1 MLDQTLRLLDQLV
14 DQRMRAAGD
23 VLEVSL
29 GVWAIHGSIPVDGEV
44 ILAEFSVLDEARSAS
59 CGGGSSAHLVT
70 LGSWSVQ
77 TAFLSRG
84 CRDEAGDGAFPPTA
98 LGRRIRAPTD
108 PVATAASV
116 VCAVDCLTIGL
127 VGPRWPRC

>member
-59 CGGGSSAHLVT
+59 CGGGP
-70 LGSWSVQ
+70 
-77 TAFLSRG
+77 
-84 CRDEAGDGAFPPTA
+84 PPT
-98 LGRRIRAPTD
+98 
-108 PVATAASV
+108 
-116 VCAVDCLTIGL
+116 
-127 VGPRWPRC
+127 W

>member
-23 VLEVSL
+23 VPEVSL

-77 TAFLSRG
+77 TAFLSRV
-84 CRDEAGDGAFPPTA
+84 CRDEAGDRAFPRPLWDDASAPPRIPPRRRTDSQRLRPSSVPWTA
-98 LGRRIRAPTD
+98 
-108 PVATAASV
+108 
-116 VCAVDCLTIGL
+116 
-127 VGPRWPRC
+127 

>member
-44 ILAEFSVLDEARSAS
+44 ILAEFSVLDEVRVLWGRVLRPPGDLGLVERSDRVPVPW
-59 CGGGSSAHLVT
+59 LP
-70 LGSWSVQ
+70 
-77 TAFLSRG
+77 R
-84 CRDEAGDGAFPPTA
+84 R
-98 LGRRIRAPTD
+98 GRRR
-108 PVATAASV
+108 
-116 VCAVDCLTIGL
+116 GL
-127 VGPRWPRC
+127 SPDRSGTTHPRPHGSRRNGCVRRLCRGLP

>member
-44 ILAEFSVLDEARSAS
+44 ILAEFSLIDEARSV
-59 CGGGSSAHLVT
+59 LDQ
-70 LGSWSVQ
+70 LGPNH
-77 TAFLSRG
+77 
-84 CRDEAGDGAFPPTA
+84 E
-98 LGRRIRAPTD
+98 
-108 PVATAASV
+108 
-116 VCAVDCLTIGL
+116 
-127 VGPRWPRC
+127 